1 MQGSLSDR
9 MCDLEAGIMIEACEL
24 CMSPTHHRAT
34 CNLGGTS
41 GKASWTGQAE
51 VSVRKDAGLPDV

>member
-41 GKASWTGQAE
+41 GKASWTGQA
-51 VSVRKDAGLPDV
+51 